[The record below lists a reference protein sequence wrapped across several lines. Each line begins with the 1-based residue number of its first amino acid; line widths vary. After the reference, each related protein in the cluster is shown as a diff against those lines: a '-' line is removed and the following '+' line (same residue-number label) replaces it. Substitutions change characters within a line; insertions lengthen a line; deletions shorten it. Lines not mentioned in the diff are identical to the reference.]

1 VNVYLDKEY
10 PGEYE
15 DNRHLTFPG
24 EKSKNP
30 EIFPGKG
37 VQGLQGDW
45 GVPGVRTI

>member
-24 EKSKNP
+24 
-30 EIFPGKG
+30 GKVKILKYFQEREYKAYRVIG
-37 VQGLQGDW
+37 GYQE
-45 GVPGVRTI
+45 